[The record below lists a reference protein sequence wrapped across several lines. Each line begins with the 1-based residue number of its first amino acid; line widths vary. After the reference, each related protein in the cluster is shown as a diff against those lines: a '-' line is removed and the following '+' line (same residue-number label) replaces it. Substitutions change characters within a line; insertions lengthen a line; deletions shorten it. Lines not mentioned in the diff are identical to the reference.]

1 MSAKSEAVAGGSTSG
16 AAHAGA
22 PQAEGART
30 DAASRLTLGTCLGFG
45 VGTVGVSVMLNAV
58 TAYFPAFMSTV
69 LGQST
74 EIAGL
79 LLMLSKLYDAV
90 ADVVIGTMSDR
101 TRSRWG
107 RRRPYLLTG
116 AFVSSISFLMLFT
129 PSQMG
134 QGALLAYMTVALILY
149 STGYSLFNVPYMAMP
164 SEMCDGFEERTR
176 LISFR
181 TVFVSIGQ
189 LLALAG
195 TAALISWG
203 GGGAAGYRIMGL
215 VMALV
220 ILGAMLASFFGTANA
235 RAVPRNEGPHK
246 RGVSWSE
253 ALQLFRNRPFAM
265 LVGAKVFQFLS
276 FASAATCGLLFMLN
290 VLHIGYK
297 GQIHL
302 SVCMNLTVA
311 LSMPLLVKMG
321 ARFGKQ
327 KTYLFGVVL
336 YAAGALSWLAADA
349 TITTPEIWARGIVS
363 GLGSGAL
370 ILMSISMLG
379 DTMAYDR
386 RLTGLHREGLMSSVI
401 AVVEKTSF
409 AFGVAVVGVLLKW
422 VGYVPTTGGALV
434 EQPASAV
441 AGLYAGYAVIPAA
454 MFAINGLFMWFYDL
468 DEKKFRDAS
477 KAPGG

>member
-1 MSAKSEAVAGGSTSG
+1 MNAKSEAMPSTI
-16 AAHAGA
+16 AAA
-22 PQAEGART
+22 PPDAAAR
-30 DAASRLTLGTCLGFG
+30 DAAVASRLTLGTCLGFG

-79 LLMLSKLYDAV
+79 LLMVSKLYDAV
-90 ADVVIGTMSDR
+90 ADVVIGTLSDR

-107 RRRPYLLTG
+107 RRRPYLLAG
-116 AFVSSISFLMLFT
+116 ALLSSISFLMLFT
-129 PSQMG
+129 PAQMSE
-134 QGALLAYMTVALILY
+134 GALLAYMTAALILY

-164 SEMCDGFEERTR
+164 SEMCDGFDERTR

-195 TAALISWG
+195 TAALIRAG
-203 GGGAAGYRIMGL
+203 GGGAPGYRIMAL

-220 ILGAMLASFFGTANA
+220 IFGAMVASFFGTARA
-235 RAVPRNEGPHK
+235 RSIPRNENHK
-246 RGVSWSE
+246 RGISWSE
-253 ALQLFRNRPFAM
+253 AVQLFRNRPFAM

-290 VLHIGYK
+290 VLHIGYT

-311 LSMPLLVKMG
+311 LSMPMFVKLG
-321 ARFGKQ
+321 ARIGKR
-327 KTYLFGVVL
+327 KTYLAGVAL

-349 TITTPEIWARGIVS
+349 SITTVEIWARGIVS
-363 GLGSGAL
+363 GLGSGAI

-409 AFGVAVVGVLLKW
+409 AFGVAIVGLLLKW

-434 EQPASAV
+434 QQPDSAV
-441 AGLYAGYAVIPAA
+441 FGLYAGYAIVPAA
-454 MFAINGLFMWFYDL
+454 MFALNGFFMYLYDL
-468 DEKKFRDAS
+468 DEKKFRDALKQS
-477 KAPGG
+477 A